1 MEKAQI
7 VFALCILTALS
18 AQTVRCEICTES
30 PCVYDFVVRTTMS
43 MTYGTAEGL
52 YNVKTNGQKLEI
64 AENSF
69 RRADEFPNNL
79 YVGKEVNPYD
89 VITLD
94 GNPRTIIVI
103 NDQFPGPT
111 IEVMEGTEVSF

>member
-1 MEKAQI
+1 MEKARI
-7 VFALCILTALS
+7 FFALCILTALYS
-18 AQTVRCEICTES
+18 QTLRCEICTES

-43 MTYGTAEGL
+43 MTYGTPDGL

-69 RRADEFPNNL
+69 RRADDFPNNL
-79 YVGKEVNPYD
+79 YVGQEVNPYD

-111 IEVMEGTEVSF
+111 IEVMEGTEVGF

>member
-1 MEKAQI
+1 MAQI
-7 VFALCILTALS
+7 FTTCFLIILSVGTI
-18 AQTVRCEICTES
+18 RCDICTES
-30 PCVYDFVVRTTMS
+30 PCVYDFVIRSVMS
-43 MTYGTAEGL
+43 MTYRTESLL
-52 YNVKTNGQKLEI
+52 YNVKMHGDKLEI
-64 AENSF
+64 AENSY

-79 YVGKEVNPYD
+79 FVGQEVNPYD

-111 IEVMEGTEVSF
+111 IEVMEGTEVGIM